1 MPSEISIELYP
12 VMPTRPCSF
21 CLCLQDAAVF
31 ADFDIVSERHV
42 RLIRI
47 SYEGYGCCRA
57 ENLPTIISSGASILL
72 SAIAN
77 ESLNSPDVKNALREY
92 FREIADLIWRDA
104 LEEHGLL

>member
-21 CLCLQDAAVF
+21 CLCLQDSAVF
-31 ADFDIVSERHV
+31 ADFDVSSERHV
-42 RLIRI
+42 RLGRI
-47 SYEGYGCCRA
+47 SYDGYGCCRV
-57 ENLPTIISSGASILL
+57 ESLPTMMSSGASILL

-77 ESLNSPDVKNALREY
+77 ESLNSPEVSNALREY
-92 FREIADLIWRDA
+92 FTEIADLIWRDA